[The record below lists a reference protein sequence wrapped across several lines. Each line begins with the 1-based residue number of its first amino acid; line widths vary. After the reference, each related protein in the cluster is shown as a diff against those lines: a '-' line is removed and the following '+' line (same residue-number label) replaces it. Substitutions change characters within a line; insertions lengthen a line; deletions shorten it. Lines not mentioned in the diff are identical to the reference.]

1 MVTINTQKISTVINS
16 MRKIIVILYFLFLSS
31 ISFSHSGSLNQYGCH
46 NDNVR
51 GGYHCHQYRTPVIE
65 PSPQISPN
73 ITSEKVIIEKWCRKN
88 QGISEFRT
96 KDGTFV
102 DCLTDVYALEAEFDD
117 NWKEAIGQSLHY
129 AESTDKKAAI
139 LLIKRKE
146 SKKDYLRL
154 LKRVID
160 KYGLPITV
168 FTIEQS

>member
-1 MVTINTQKISTVINS
+1 MLNCVLKTMTKIKT
-16 MRKIIVILYFLFLSS
+16 FLFFFLLSS
-31 ISFSHSGSLNQYGCH
+31 LSFSHGGGLNQYGCH

-73 ITSEKVIIEKWCRKN
+73 KTSEKAIIDKWCQKN
-88 QGISEFRT
+88 RGISEFRT
-96 KDGTFV
+96 KDGTYV
-102 DCLTDVYALEAEFDD
+102 DCLTDIYALEAEFDD

-139 LLIKRKE
+139 LLIKRKK
-146 SKKDYLRL
+146 SKKDYHDL

-160 KYGLPITV
+160 KYNLPITI
-168 FTIEQS
+168 FLIDE

>member
-1 MVTINTQKISTVINS
+1 MTKIKTF
-16 MRKIIVILYFLFLSS
+16 LFFLFLSS
-31 ISFSHSGSLNQYGCH
+31 LSFSHGGGLNQYGCH

-51 GGYHCHQYRTPVIE
+51 GGYHCHQYRAPVIE

-73 ITSEKVIIEKWCRKN
+73 VTSEKVIIEKWCRKN

>member
-1 MVTINTQKISTVINS
+1 MTKIKTF
-16 MRKIIVILYFLFLSS
+16 LFFLFLSS
-31 ISFSHSGSLNQYGCH
+31 LSFSHGGGLNQYGCH

-73 ITSEKVIIEKWCRKN
+73 VTSEKVIIEKWCRKN

-139 LLIKRKE
+139 LLIKRNK
-146 SKKDYLRL
+146 SKKDYHGL

-160 KYGLPITV
+160 KYNLPITV
-168 FTIEQS
+168 FLIDE

>member
-1 MVTINTQKISTVINS
+1 MLNCVLKKMTKIKT
-16 MRKIIVILYFLFLSS
+16 FLFFFLLSS
-31 ISFSHSGSLNQYGCH
+31 LSFSHGGGLNQYGCH

-65 PSPQISPN
+65 PSPQITPKQ
-73 ITSEKVIIEKWCRKN
+73 TSEKVIIEKWCRKN

-102 DCLTDVYALEAEFDD
+102 DCLTDIYALEAEFDD
-117 NWKEAIGQSLHY
+117 NWKESIGQSLHY

-139 LLIKRKE
+139 LLIKRKK
-146 SKKDYLRL
+146 SKKDYHGL

-160 KYGLPITV
+160 KYNLPITI
-168 FTIEQS
+168 FLIDE